1 MNLSVPR
8 ELDSPAVIADVAGG
22 ETLIINLNTGSY
34 YVVAPEGQ
42 QVWSALSSG
51 VPADALL
58 DGPDDPREAPLREYL
73 ALVVSAGLLRETAPR
88 TEATPPEAA
97 IPQWTAQS
105 LVIEEHTDMA
115 DLLGLDPI
123 HDADE
128 NVGWPMAAGGND

>member
-8 ELDSPAVIADVAGG
+8 ELDSPAVIADVVGG

-51 VPADALL
+51 VPASALL
-58 DGPDDPREAPLREYL
+58 DGPDDPREAPLRQYMTV
-73 ALVVSAGLLRETAPR
+73 VVSAGLLRETATP
-88 TEATPPEAA
+88 TAVTPKEAT
-97 IPQWTAQS
+97 IPQWTAQN